1 MSQVFDVIVVG
12 ARCAGSPLAT
22 LLARR
27 GLKVALVEQASFPSD
42 TLSTDIFEA
51 QALGFRSHMNE
62 TPHYSIETSDHP
74 TRLIMHELS
83 VPEMS
88 FRQV

>member
-27 GLKVALVEQASFPSD
+27 GLKVALVEQASFPSRMLLKD
-42 TLSTDIFEA
+42 MKPLDA
-51 QALGFRSHMNE
+51 AR
-62 TPHYSIETSDHP
+62 
-74 TRLIMHELS
+74 
-83 VPEMS
+83 
-88 FRQV
+88 